1 MMVGCPVREANTKP
15 VFCNVPQSPRLSHQQ
30 LMRMPSHQLRLQRA
44 ADGILRLTP
53 NTQGVTQSLRTTP
66 PLHSQRSY
74 GGYIV
79 GNQVPE
85 SQRSLSLNSLPG
97 SQLSSR
103 ESTPRPDR
111 FRTDSDSSP
120 RPSHAQSS
128 STCTRSCP
136 PDSTRRLSFSEKR
149 RLGLAW
155 KRPGGPTT
163 RAAHPSA
170 SRGAAAPSHRFC
182 DREQWRGQPFHHPP
196 SVAERTCEQRALMSY
211 ADRSY
216 TEWNFIRPDRDNP
229 PSARDYR
236 PLPRPGDWVG
246 NTPHTAA
253 YDA

>member
-1 MMVGCPVREANTKP
+1 MIVSWAGCPVREASTKP

-66 PLHSQRSY
+66 PLHSQRS
-74 GGYIV
+74 
-79 GNQVPE
+79 
-85 SQRSLSLNSLPG
+85 LSLNSLPG

-103 ESTPRPDR
+103 EPTPRPDR

-196 SVAERTCEQRALMSY
+196 SVAERACEQRALMSY